1 MKLKKKINFKKE
13 TKGKK
18 TIKKVRVKSQIKI
31 KWLGIDWKHMF
42 FKITIKRIKI
52 EFDIN
57 NKKNKIL
64 KINFKTNKKQS
75 N

>member
-1 MKLKKKINFKKE
+1 
-13 TKGKK
+13 
-18 TIKKVRVKSQIKI
+18 
-31 KWLGIDWKHMF
+31 MF